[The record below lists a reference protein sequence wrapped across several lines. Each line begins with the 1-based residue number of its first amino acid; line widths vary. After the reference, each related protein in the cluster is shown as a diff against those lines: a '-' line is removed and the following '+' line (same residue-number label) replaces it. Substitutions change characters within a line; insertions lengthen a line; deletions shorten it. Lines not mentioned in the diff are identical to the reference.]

1 MERVLMERDLLK
13 LDLLGAINTLGTGDV
28 LSVVS
33 ESLRA
38 TGGQRFSDWDK
49 DLQRLADALEVL
61 AERAREFEAWY
72 GDREP

>member
-1 MERVLMERDLLK
+1 MEKDLLK

-33 ESLRA
+33 EALRN
-38 TGGQRFSDWDK
+38 TGEQRFSDWDK
-49 DLQRLADALEVL
+49 DLQRLADALEAL

>member
-1 MERVLMERDLLK
+1 MERDFLK

-33 ESLRA
+33 EALRN
-38 TGGQRFSDWDK
+38 TGEQRFSDWDK
-49 DLQRLADALEVL
+49 DLQRLADALEAL